1 MKKEV
6 TDEQKSGACSHE
18 RKKCIRSVYAIH
30 THMYT
35 FSTIGMLSSTKI
47 VLNLSQRDANE
58 ECAVTQYD
66 VI

>member
-6 TDEQKSGACSHE
+6 TDDQKSGACSSE
-18 RKKCIRSVYAIH
+18 RKKCVRSVYAIH
-30 THMYT
+30 IHMYT
-35 FSTIGMLSSTKI
+35 FSTIEMLSITRI